1 MSNRVVTVAS
11 VYWNSHYHWMVEAE
25 AVAEDLD
32 LVVAVVVEVLIL
44 VGTTHHHNN

>member
-11 VYWNSHYHWMVEAE
+11 VYWNSHCHWMV
-25 AVAEDLD
+25 EDLD
-32 LVVAVVVEVLIL
+32 LVVAVVVEAVEVLIL